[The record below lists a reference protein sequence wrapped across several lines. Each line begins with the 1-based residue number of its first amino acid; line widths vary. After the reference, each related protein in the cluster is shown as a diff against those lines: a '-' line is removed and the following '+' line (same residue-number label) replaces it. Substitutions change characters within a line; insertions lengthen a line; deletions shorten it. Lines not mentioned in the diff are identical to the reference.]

1 MPFSEATCFSHSEA
15 SGLDLDHIILRG
27 SIYAPLR
34 AIARARFKM
43 TRKPLV
49 IPDLPPLWEHAR
61 AIRQLETAARGGLSD
76 YPVTPS

>member
-1 MPFSEATCFSHSEA
+1 
-15 SGLDLDHIILRG
+15 
-27 SIYAPLR
+27 
-34 AIARARFKM
+34 M